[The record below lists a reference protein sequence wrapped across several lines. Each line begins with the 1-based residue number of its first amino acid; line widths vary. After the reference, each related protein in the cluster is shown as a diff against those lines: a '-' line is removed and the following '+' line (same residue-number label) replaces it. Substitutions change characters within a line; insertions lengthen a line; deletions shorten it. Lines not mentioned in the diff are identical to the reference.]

1 MKKILLAALFGF
13 VLLFNSYALTT
24 WYSPYSASFSV
35 DLKEAPGIY
44 DGTTQGDY
52 KDPNNPNDGGDYG
65 QETMVGTI
73 GATDFGASKTD
84 DGYDE
89 NGICTSY
96 TYVTDS
102 IGISFDFSSA
112 SNWMYVSQADPSL
125 SVPFGLDIVIRYRV
139 QYNLT
144 RKGWLVDYHDSATRD
159 YTYSTSG
166 SSNGVHQFGYQG
178 ENEPLDDGSR
188 NINVDIDTLATY
200 ATDFRN
206 EYNANNND
214 YIDHDIGSGDGDW
227 KLDAYVIGIWVD
239 IVPVIPEPTADQLKN
254 IGSADDYMASY
265 TINVGGAQYLVTMT
279 GYYDS
284 PAPKYGEVLFTV
296 TPTANAY
303 SLDIES
309 MILDNAEVEI
319 GEYSYTEEA
328 EIVASGQEVNSPYY
342 LFVSSSRTPTANGGV
357 FTMMNVDAVT
367 STLNGRNG
375 FKYKVNLVSDA
386 SGARSGDFNG
396 EATIDSAVS
405 QGLHGS
411 SRSDSM
417 IGNDGYSRTL
427 YDNGKIVMSY
437 VETDNVISE
446 DNSLNLVSGEYVSD
460 IYIHLVSVV

>member
-35 DLKEAPGIY
+35 DLKTAPGTY
-44 DGTTQGDY
+44 DGTETGIY
-52 KDPNNPNDGGDYG
+52 YDPKNPAANADYG
-65 QETMVGTI
+65 QNSMVGTI
-73 GATDFGASKTD
+73 GATNFGASRNGDYND
-84 DGYDE
+84 DGIYV
-89 NGICTSY
+89 GY
-96 TYVTDS
+96 TYQTNS
-102 IGISFDFSSA
+102 IDISFDFSTA
-112 SNWMYVSQADPSL
+112 NNWVYVSQADPSL
-125 SVPFGLDIVIRYRV
+125 EVPFGLDIVIRYRV
-139 QYNLT
+139 QYEVTKLT
-144 RKGWLVDYHDSATRD
+144 GEKDSETRD
-159 YTYSTSG
+159 YTYSASSG
-166 SSNGVHQFGYQG
+166 NTNGVYEFGYQG
-178 ENEPLDDGSR
+178 GIVPLSGGSGEIVV
-188 NINVDIDTLATY
+188 NIASLDTHATAY
-200 ATDFRN
+200 RG
-206 EYNANNND
+206 EYND
-214 YIDHDIGSGDGDW
+214 DHVRDIEEHGR
-227 KLDAYVIGIWVD
+227 KLDAYIVGLWVD
-239 IVPVIPEPTADQLKN
+239 IVPMIPRPTDEQLGR
-254 IGSADDYMASY
+254 IGSADDYMTSY
-265 TINVGGAQYLVTMT
+265 TINVGGTGYLVTMT

-284 PAPKYGEVLFTV
+284 PEPQYGNVLFTV

-460 IYIHLVSVV
+460 IYIHLVSIV

>member
-35 DLKEAPGIY
+35 DLKTAPGTY
-44 DGTTQGDY
+44 DGTETGIY
-52 KDPNNPNDGGDYG
+52 YDPKNPAANADYG
-65 QETMVGTI
+65 QNSMVGTI
-73 GATDFGASKTD
+73 GATNFGASRNGDYND
-84 DGYDE
+84 DGIYV
-89 NGICTSY
+89 GY
-96 TYVTDS
+96 TYQTTS
-102 IGISFDFSSA
+102 IDISFDFSTA
-112 SNWMYVSQADPSL
+112 NNWVYVSQADPSL
-125 SVPFGLDIVIRYRV
+125 EVPFGLDIVIRYRV
-139 QYNLT
+139 QYEVTKLT
-144 RKGWLVDYHDSATRD
+144 GEKDSETRD
-159 YTYSTSG
+159 YTYSASSG
-166 SSNGVHQFGYQG
+166 NTNGVYEFGYQG
-178 ENEPLDDGSR
+178 GIVPLSGGSGEIVV
-188 NINVDIDTLATY
+188 NIASLDTHATAY
-200 ATDFRN
+200 RG
-206 EYNANNND
+206 EYND
-214 YIDHDIGSGDGDW
+214 DHVIDIEEHGR
-227 KLDAYVIGIWVD
+227 KLDAYIVGLWVD
-239 IVPVIPEPTADQLKN
+239 IVPMIPRPTDEQLGR
-254 IGSADDYMASY
+254 IGSADDYMTSY
-265 TINVGGAQYLVTMT
+265 TINVGGTGYLVTMT

-284 PAPKYGEVLFTV
+284 PEPQYGNVLFTV

>member
-35 DLKEAPGIY
+35 DLKTAPGTYDGTETGIY
-44 DGTTQGDY
+44 D
-52 KDPNNPNDGGDYG
+52 DPKNPAANADYG
-65 QETMVGTI
+65 QNSMVGTI
-73 GATDFGASKTD
+73 GATNFGASRNGD
-84 DGYDE
+84 YDE

-96 TYVTDS
+96 TYATDS
-102 IGISFDFSSA
+102 IDISFDFSSA

-139 QYNLT
+139 QYEVTGFLHYEST
-144 RKGWLVDYHDSATRD
+144 TRD
-159 YTYSTSG
+159 YTYSASDNT
-166 SSNGVHQFGYQG
+166 NGVHQFGYQG
-178 ENEPLDDGSR
+178 GNAPLSGGSR
-188 NINVDIDTLATY
+188 EIIVDIASLDTHATEY
-200 ATDFRN
+200 RS
-206 EYNANNND
+206 EYNNNNV
-214 YIDHDIGSGDGDW
+214 IIIGDDW
-227 KLDAYVIGIWVD
+227 DNYRLDAFVIGLWVD
-239 IVPVIPEPTADQLKN
+239 IVPMIPNPTDDQSGR

-265 TINVGGAQYLVTMT
+265 TINVGGTGYLVTMT

-284 PAPKYGEVLFTV
+284 PEPQYGNVLFTV

-396 EATIDSAVS
+396 ETRIDSAVS

>member
-35 DLKEAPGIY
+35 DLKTAPGTY
-44 DGTTQGDY
+44 DGTETGIY
-52 KDPNNPNDGGDYG
+52 YDPKNPAANADYG
-65 QETMVGTI
+65 QNSMVGTI
-73 GATDFGASKTD
+73 GATNFGASRNGDYND
-84 DGYDE
+84 DGIYV
-89 NGICTSY
+89 GY
-96 TYVTDS
+96 TYQTNS
-102 IGISFDFSSA
+102 IDISFDFSTA
-112 SNWMYVSQADPSL
+112 NNWVYVSQADPSL
-125 SVPFGLDIVIRYRV
+125 EVPFGLDIVIRYRV
-139 QYNLT
+139 QYEVTKLT
-144 RKGWLVDYHDSATRD
+144 GEKDSETRD
-159 YTYSTSG
+159 YTYSASSG
-166 SSNGVHQFGYQG
+166 NTNGVYEFGYQG
-178 ENEPLDDGSR
+178 GIVPLSGGSGEIVV
-188 NINVDIDTLATY
+188 NIASLDTHATAY
-200 ATDFRN
+200 RG
-206 EYNANNND
+206 EYND
-214 YIDHDIGSGDGDW
+214 DHVIDIEEHGR
-227 KLDAYVIGIWVD
+227 KLDAYIVGLWVD
-239 IVPVIPEPTADQLKN
+239 IVPMIPRPTDEQLGR
-254 IGSADDYMASY
+254 IGSADDYMTSY
-265 TINVGGAQYLVTMT
+265 TINVGGTGYLVTMT

-284 PAPKYGEVLFTV
+284 PEPQYGNVLFTV

>member
-35 DLKEAPGIY
+35 DLKTAPGTY
-44 DGTTQGDY
+44 DGTETGIY
-52 KDPNNPNDGGDYG
+52 YDPKNPAANADYG
-65 QETMVGTI
+65 QNSMVGTI
-73 GATDFGASKTD
+73 GATNFGASKNGDYD
-84 DGYDE
+84 D
-89 NGICTSY
+89 NGICDDYSY
-96 TYVTDS
+96 QTNS
-102 IGISFDFSSA
+102 IDISFDFSTA
-112 SNWMYVSQADPSL
+112 NNWVYVSQADPSL
-125 SVPFGLDIVIRYRV
+125 EVPFGLDIVIRYRV
-139 QYNLT
+139 QYEVTKLT
-144 RKGWLVDYHDSATRD
+144 GEKDSETRD
-159 YTYSTSG
+159 YTYSASSG
-166 SSNGVHQFGYQG
+166 NTNGVYEFGYQG
-178 ENEPLDDGSR
+178 GIDPLSGGSGEIVV
-188 NINVDIDTLATY
+188 NIASLDTHATAY
-200 ATDFRN
+200 RG
-206 EYNANNND
+206 EYND
-214 YIDHDIGSGDGDW
+214 DHLIDIEEHGR
-227 KLDAYVIGIWVD
+227 KLDAYIVGLWVD
-239 IVPVIPEPTADQLKN
+239 IVPMIPRPTDEQLGR
-254 IGSADDYMASY
+254 IGSADDYMTSY
-265 TINVGGAQYLVTMT
+265 TINVGGTGYLVTMT

-284 PAPKYGEVLFTV
+284 PEPQYGNVLFTV

-396 EATIDSAVS
+396 ETKIDSAVS
-405 QGLHGS
+405 QGLQGS

-446 DNSLNLVSGEYVSD
+446 DNRLNLVSGEYVSD

>member
-1 MKKILLAALFGF
+1 MKKILLAALFGL

-35 DLKEAPGIY
+35 DLKTAPGTY
-44 DGTTQGDY
+44 DGTETGIY
-52 KDPNNPNDGGDYG
+52 YDPKNPAANADYG
-65 QETMVGTI
+65 QNSMVGTI
-73 GATDFGASKTD
+73 GATNFGASRNGDYND
-84 DGYDE
+84 DGIYV
-89 NGICTSY
+89 GY
-96 TYVTDS
+96 TYQTTS
-102 IGISFDFSSA
+102 IDISFDFSTA
-112 SNWMYVSQADPSL
+112 NNWVYVSQADPSL
-125 SVPFGLDIVIRYRV
+125 EVPFGLDIVIRYRV
-139 QYNLT
+139 QYEVTKLT
-144 RKGWLVDYHDSATRD
+144 GEKDSETRD
-159 YTYSTSG
+159 YTYSASSG
-166 SSNGVHQFGYQG
+166 NTNGVYEFGYQG
-178 ENEPLDDGSR
+178 GIVPLSGGSGEIVV
-188 NINVDIDTLATY
+188 NIASLDTHATAY
-200 ATDFRN
+200 RG
-206 EYNANNND
+206 EYND
-214 YIDHDIGSGDGDW
+214 DHVIDIEEHGR
-227 KLDAYVIGIWVD
+227 KLDAYIVGLWVD
-239 IVPVIPEPTADQLKN
+239 IVPMIPRPTDEQLGR
-254 IGSADDYMASY
+254 IGSADDYMTSY
-265 TINVGGAQYLVTMT
+265 TINVGGTGYLVTMT

-284 PAPKYGEVLFTV
+284 PEPQYGNVLFTV

-460 IYIHLVSVV
+460 IYIHLVSIV